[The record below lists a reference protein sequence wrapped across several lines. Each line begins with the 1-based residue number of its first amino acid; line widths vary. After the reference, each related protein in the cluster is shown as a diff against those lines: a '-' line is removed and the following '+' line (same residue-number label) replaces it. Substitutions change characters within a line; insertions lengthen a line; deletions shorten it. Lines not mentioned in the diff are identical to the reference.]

1 LGEAAPSRC
10 CVAGHAD
17 LAGAA
22 GSSIPAWLA
31 YVGSAEHFEGWGAG
45 VRALD
50 DQEEATMPRYM
61 LLTKYDVDGIGAG
74 SMSEWDP
81 DDITAHL
88 EFLRALNQELIDNG
102 ELVDMQALTGP
113 ELAKIVTFD
122 GQGSP
127 VVTDGPY
134 TEVKE
139 VLAGYQ
145 LVDVESEARAIEIA
159 ARVSAA
165 PGPGGVPLRNRIE
178 VRQLMGAG
186 LEPGDL

>member
-1 LGEAAPSRC
+1 
-10 CVAGHAD
+10 
-17 LAGAA
+17 
-22 GSSIPAWLA
+22 
-31 YVGSAEHFEGWGAG
+31 
-45 VRALD
+45 
-50 DQEEATMPRYM
+50 MPRYM
-61 LLTKYDVDGIGAG
+61 LLTKYDVDSIGAG
-74 SMSEWDP
+74 PMSEWDP

-145 LVDVESEARAIEIA
+145 LVDVESEARAIDIA
-159 ARVSAA
+159 ARVSPRRDPAA
-165 PGPGGVPLRNRIE
+165 CRCGIGSRCASSWARCSSRGTCDLNRADRGPAARAGAAGPQRGRAELRR
-178 VRQLMGAG
+178 L
-186 LEPGDL
+186 

>member
-1 LGEAAPSRC
+1 
-10 CVAGHAD
+10 
-17 LAGAA
+17 
-22 GSSIPAWLA
+22 
-31 YVGSAEHFEGWGAG
+31 
-45 VRALD
+45 
-50 DQEEATMPRYM
+50 MPRYM
-61 LLTKYDVDGIGAG
+61 LLTKYDVDSIGAG
-74 SMSEWDP
+74 PMSEWDP

-165 PGPGGVPLRNRIE
+165 PGPGGVPLQNRIE
-178 VRQLMGAG
+178 VRQLMGPP
-186 LEPGDL
+186 PGGDV